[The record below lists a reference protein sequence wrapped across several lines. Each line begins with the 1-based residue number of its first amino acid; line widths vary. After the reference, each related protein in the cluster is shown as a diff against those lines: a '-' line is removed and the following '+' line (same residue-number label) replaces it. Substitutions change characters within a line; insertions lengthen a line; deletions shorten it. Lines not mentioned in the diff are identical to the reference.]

1 MTDPLPSVVDVEFE
15 CVPLRT
21 IGRLDIP
28 LDASDVQRRRAAHM
42 QSAINSYGV
51 ERTYFLQNARCVFR
65 FANSDVEGV
74 CRFEFEGVARTDA
87 GDRKCEEAILEVALV
102 SETCGGVPDAVR
114 EWLVDRVRRAVAI
127 EFDRFIAAG
136 QLAAHAGPSSESA
149 ATDKLD
155 GLGGMD
161 V

>member
-1 MTDPLPSVVDVEFE
+1 MFDPQSSVVDVEFE
-15 CVPLRT
+15 CIPLRT
-21 IGRLDIP
+21 IGRTDIP
-28 LDASDVQRRRAAHM
+28 MDASPAQRRRAEHM

-65 FANSDVEGV
+65 FANSDVEGS

-87 GDRKCEEAILEVALV
+87 GDRKCDEVTLETTLV
-102 SETCGGVPDAVR
+102 SETCGGVPPAVQA
-114 EWLVDRVRRAVAI
+114 WLVERVHRAVLV

-136 QLAAHAGPSSESA
+136 QLAARA
-149 ATDKLD
+149 AEADAPTKLD
-155 GLGGMD
+155 GVGGMD